1 MSKRIPSVII
11 EDILECI
18 EKIISYTFGIDYD
31 AFLKDSKTREAV
43 YRNFEVMGEAAN
55 RMPAEFID
63 KSPEIEWHKIISTR
77 NIIIHSYDEID
88 DSIIWNIIQNS
99 LPELQ
104 SKLQSLLKTL

>member
-1 MSKRIPSVII
+1 MSKRIPWIII

-18 EKIISYTFGIDYD
+18 RKIISYTSGMDYD
-31 AFLKDSKTREAV
+31 SFLKDSKTREAV

-55 RMPAEFID
+55 RMPDEFMD
-63 KSPEIEWHKIISTR
+63 KNPEVEWHRIISTR

-88 DSIIWNIIQNS
+88 DNIIWNIIHNS

-104 SKLQSLLKTL
+104 LKLEYLLK

>member
-11 EDILECI
+11 EDILESI
-18 EKIISYTFGIDYD
+18 GKIMSYTVGMDYD
-31 AFLKDSKTREAV
+31 SFLKDSKTREAV

-55 RMPAEFID
+55 RMPNEFID
-63 KSPEIEWHKIISTR
+63 KYSEIEWHKIISTR

-104 SKLQSLLKTL
+104 SKLEDLLKRL